1 VLDYQHDRAPEVVE
15 QRRGGDQQ
23 LTFDHLRH
31 GVDSPTVETRLD
43 TARVFERIFEIYG
56 QQFTLLIPAA
66 LLLFIPVS
74 VVDGLLLADGGL
86 LTMLLGSTLVLIAT
100 FWYQGMTVEA
110 VVDILDGRR
119 DQTIG
124 SLFSTGARFIGP
136 LLGAAILAGLGIT
149 IGLLLLIVPGLYLIT
164 IWAVVV
170 PAIVIDGNGIGYAFG
185 RSRSLVRGSRWRV
198 FGVIVVL
205 VFLQV
210 SVGFALQAI
219 AGDSFAGYA
228 IVDLVVNVLIV
239 PLNAIGVTVL
249 YVELRRLRGE
259 PLQQETTA

>member
-1 VLDYQHDRAPEVVE
+1 
-15 QRRGGDQQ
+15 
-23 LTFDHLRH
+23 
-31 GVDSPTVETRLD
+31 LD
-43 TARVFERIFEIYG
+43 TARVFERIFEIYV

-66 LLLFIPVS
+66 LLLFLPIS
-74 VVDGLLLADGGL
+74 IVDGLLLADGSL
-86 LTMLLGSTLVLIAT
+86 LAMLLGSALLLIAT
-100 FWYQGMTVEA
+100 FWYQGMVVEA

-119 DQTIG
+119 DHTIG
-124 SLFSTGARFIGP
+124 SLFSTAARFIGP

-149 IGLLLLIVPGLYLIT
+149 VGLLLLVLPGLYLIT

-170 PAIVIDGNGIGYAFG
+170 PAIVIDGRGIGYAFG

-210 SVGFALQAI
+210 TVGFGLQAL
-219 AGDSFAGYA
+219 AGDSFAAYA
-228 IVDLVVNVLIV
+228 IVDVVVNVLIA
-239 PLNAIGVTVL
+239 PLNAIAVTVL

-259 PLQQETTA
+259 PLPQATTA